1 MIDFAGQFVVV
12 TGATG
17 NLGSAVALA
26 MARLGATLAL
36 AGTRQAELDQ
46 LAERIG
52 GGGHLLMAGA
62 DIRTREGAQRVA
74 AGAIAA
80 FGRIDALVNTVGTFK
95 TADVVDGASRDWQ
108 AMMDLNALSV
118 LLICEAVLP
127 HMRERGYGRI
137 VNVGA
142 GAGQKASAGA
152 SIYAA
157 SKAAVLRITEAVSEE
172 NKARGVTANCILP
185 GTIDTPQNRAAM
197 PNADPGSWV
206 RSDEVAAVVAFLAS
220 RAASGVTGAAIP
232 VAGKQ

>member
-1 MIDFAGQFVVV
+1 MAYDEKLTHRTAGSVR
-12 TGATG
+12 T
-17 NLGSAVALA
+17 NLP
-26 MARLGATLAL
+26 
-36 AGTRQAELDQ
+36 
-46 LAERIG
+46 
-52 GGGHLLMAGA
+52 
-62 DIRTREGAQRVA
+62 
-74 AGAIAA
+74 
-80 FGRIDALVNTVGTFK
+80 
-95 TADVVDGASRDWQ
+95 W
-108 AMMDLNALSV
+108 
-118 LLICEAVLP
+118 
-127 HMRERGYGRI
+127 
-137 VNVGA
+137 
-142 GAGQKASAGA
+142 GAGQKDFAGA